1 VTAARRGVLAAVL
14 AAAALAA
21 TAAAPTAAAAPVAA
35 AGGCATRP
43 HLTGSF
49 IQPDLPD
56 GWSAARWR
64 QELRVLRRACI
75 DQQILQWTVDSRA
88 HTAVYPT
95 GLPGYTQ
102 STATDVVGAALSA
115 ADAAG
120 VKEYVGLQIND
131 DWWTNYAN
139 DPAWLAGEAATAVAL
154 ADDLWHRYGRHR
166 SFAGWY
172 LSFEVDNV
180 NFPDQSTWD
189 TMAGFYRTVAGHL
202 HAISPGRPVAT
213 SPFFNATF
221 GLTTAQWQQ
230 MWTSILAT
238 GPLDVLAVQ
247 DGVGVGHATA
257 ADLPTWFAAT
267 RAAIRAARPGARLFS
282 DTETFDADSVS
293 MPIGGIVADMRAVAP
308 YVRGLWS
315 FAYDHFQAPGQA
327 DPAYDRAYRAYL
339 RTGRV
344 EHIAPSTPAG
354 LAAVA
359 TGPLTVALSWQPSTD
374 AGGVVGYQLYR
385 DGTLVRT
392 VHGAGTTAVDAVDP
406 SSTYRY
412 AVRALDPSG
421 NVSAAS
427 AIATVTTPA
436 APVYPVDLSLGRPY
450 TVDIPADG
458 SYPDAGGELTDG
470 SYASTDFTDP
480 GWQGRVAGD
489 YTITVDLGAV
499 GTVREISSDWLQ
511 SLPVGILL
519 PSAVDYAVS
528 TDGVTYTAVGSVA
541 GSTVGD
547 TDQSRRYRV
556 IQLDARARYVR
567 AVVHPNSDN
576 WSFTDEVEVRTDAA

>member
-1 VTAARRGVLAAVL
+1 VTPARRRGALAAVL

-21 TAAAPTAAAAPVAA
+21 TATPAAATGTG
-35 AGGCATRP
+35 AGDCRTRP

-56 GWSAARWR
+56 GWTAAQWR
-64 QELRVLRRACI
+64 QELRVLTRACI

-88 HTAVYPT
+88 HTAIYPT
-95 GLPGYTQ
+95 SLPGYRQNTG
-102 STATDVVGAALSA
+102 SDVVGAALAA
-115 ADAAG
+115 ADRAG
-120 VKEYVGLQIND
+120 VQEYVGLQIND
-131 DWWTNYAN
+131 DWWTHYAN
-139 DPAWLAGEAATAVAL
+139 DRAWLAGEAATAVAL
-154 ADDLWHRYGRHR
+154 ADDLWRRYGQHR

-213 SPFFNATF
+213 SPFFNAAF
-221 GLTTAQWQQ
+221 GLSTAQWQQ
-230 MWTSILAT
+230 MWTSILGSA
-238 GPLDVLAVQ
+238 PLDILAMQ

-257 ADLPTWFAAT
+257 ADLPAWFAAT
-267 RAAIRAARPGARLFS
+267 RAAIAAGRPRARLLS
-282 DTETFDADSVS
+282 DTETFDADNVS
-293 MPIGGIVADMRAVAP
+293 MPIAGIVADMRAVAP

-315 FAYDHFQAPGQA
+315 FAYDHYQSPGQA
-327 DPAYDRAYRAYL
+327 DPSYDRAYRAYL

-344 EHIAPSTPAG
+344 EHTPPSTPAA

-359 TGPLTVALSWQPSTD
+359 TGPLTVALSWQASTD
-374 AGGVVGYQLYR
+374 ASGVIGYRIYR
-385 DGTLVRT
+385 DDTLVRT
-392 VHGAGTTAVDAVDP
+392 VYGAASTAVDAGVDP

-412 AVRALDPSG
+412 AVRALDPAG

-427 AIATVTTPA
+427 DTATVTTPA
-436 APVYPVDLSLGRPY
+436 APVYPVNLALGRPY
-450 TVDIPADG
+450 TVDIPADD

-470 SYASTDFTDP
+470 SYASTDFTEA
-480 GWQGRVAGD
+480 GWQGRVTGD
-489 YTITVDLGAV
+489 YTITVDLGA
-499 GTVREISSDWLQ
+499 TATIREISSDWLQ

-528 TDGVTYTAVGSVA
+528 TDGVSYTAVGSVP
-541 GSTVGD
+541 GSAVGD
-547 TDQSRRYRV
+547 TDRSRRYRV
-556 IQLDARARYVR
+556 IQLDTRARYVR
-567 AVVHPNSDN
+567 VLVHPNSDN
-576 WSFTDEVEVRTDAA
+576 WSFADEVEVRTDAA